1 MCVKWRATGSSRVLI
16 DREGKPFQSQ
26 ENGKKRGPFATEG
39 LVVLQ
44 FVQLIRYQKTHKVC
58 EDG

>member
-1 MCVKWRATGSSRVLI
+1 MARNRIFSCFDWSG
-16 DREGKPFQSQ
+16 REGKPFQSQ
-26 ENGKKRGPFATEG
+26 ENGKKRGPFATEN